1 MVQSN
6 PCYTF
11 CNQKWGI
18 TAPSM
23 RLFCKKGCDADD
35 VDSIDQCKT
44 EFCASLCIKDELGED
59 DDKKGKWTALFAR
72 APLESDDCLTACYAG
87 C

>member
-11 CNQKWGI
+11 CNNRWGM
-18 TAPSM
+18 TEPSM

-35 VDSIDQCKT
+35 VDT
-44 EFCASLCIKDELGED
+44 
-59 DDKKGKWTALFAR
+59 
-72 APLESDDCLTACYAG
+72 P
-87 C
+87 